1 MINNYKIETKLG
13 LRYYGGGT
21 SSSNQQGQSTSSGS
35 SSGVSTSMST
45 PQLTPE
51 QLLSLYN
58 TALPQM
64 LSTAGKATLSA
75 SPTSDA
81 LAAANKGGAE
91 GVNAI
96 NLNGLS
102 PGEANAI
109 ERSSNQGQFASG
121 NLGNSNALNTASNA
135 MNFGGA
141 FNNKIGIL
149 NNATNAASGAA
160 NAGSSAL
167 GATAGTFAPIAN
179 SATASTSLSNSIF
192 GSKNQSQ
199 SANSGSSGSVQANLC
214 YLTTACCEH
223 KGLPDDCDELTTLRA
238 FRDTYV
244 SKAMVEQYYRLSDTI
259 VPKIKNNTVIL
270 DNIYRTVSQCV
281 RDIKVGAKVMALKRY
296 SNMVEQLKGL

>member
-35 SSGVSTSMST
+35 SSGVSSSMST

-109 ERSSNQGQFASG
+109 ERSSNQGQFA
-121 NLGNSNALNTASNA
+121 L
-135 MNFGGA
+135 
-141 FNNKIGIL
+141 
-149 NNATNAASGAA
+149 
-160 NAGSSAL
+160 
-167 GATAGTFAPIAN
+167 
-179 SATASTSLSNSIF
+179 SLI
-192 GSKNQSQ
+192 
-199 SANSGSSGSVQANLC
+199 
-214 YLTTACCEH
+214 H
-223 KGLPDDCDELTTLRA
+223 
-238 FRDTYV
+238 
-244 SKAMVEQYYRLSDTI
+244 I
-259 VPKIKNNTVIL
+259 
-270 DNIYRTVSQCV
+270 
-281 RDIKVGAKVMALKRY
+281 
-296 SNMVEQLKGL
+296 